1 VSGFRADVDELA
13 GLVARLVVFERRCA
27 ELAEELDG
35 QVRRLNGAW
44 NGAAADA
51 HARAHREWMAG
62 DARMRSAAAGL
73 RGYVARTR
81 ENYCAAATAN
91 ARMWG

>member
-1 VSGFRADVDELA
+1 MSGFRADVDELA
-13 GLVARLVVFERRCA
+13 GLVARLVAFERHCA
-27 ELAEELDG
+27 ELADELDAR
-35 QVRRLNGAW
+35 VRRLNGAW
-44 NGAAADA
+44 SGAAADT
-51 HARAHREWMAG
+51 HARAHREWLAG
-62 DARMRSAAAGL
+62 DARMRSAAAVL